1 MINPDSYKRCAIII
15 VCATVYPSL
24 RAASCCRVEVVTGA
38 GGVFFT
44 GREQLGE
51 GAKTTAPVYYAYRWD
66 IQPSDTAAYLR
77 GEKVKPTK
85 QIVFYIDNTFPEKW
99 KPYLREGV
107 TQWNEL
113 FEQIGF
119 KDVVAAK
126 DYPTDDP

>member
-1 MINPDSYKRCAIII
+1 MTRSIMLLKEKPLSSTYGRLPDRCI
-15 VCATVYPSL
+15 
-24 RAASCCRVEVVTGA
+24 
-38 GGVFFT
+38 FT

-51 GAKTTAPVYYAYRWD
+51 GAKTTVPVYYANRWD

-119 KDVVAAK
+119 KRCCSSQRFSDR
-126 DYPTDDP
+126 